1 MSPSW
6 VSLRS
11 DLRELWSVVPRGIGD
26 QKNFGSVLRER
37 GSRDASRWASVCVHL
52 CVPYRKSHQECS
64 GKAGGHGRPRQAR
77 RHKTCPTPREIS
89 KVMASLN
96 LGVLSESSCSVDELL
111 EECIRCFGEFLGQP
125 FQPNSQPASILSQ
138 PR

>member
-26 QKNFGSVLRER
+26 QKNCGSVLRER
-37 GSRDASRWASVCVHL
+37 GSRDASVCVHL
-52 CVPYRKSHQECS
+52 CVPCRKSHQECS

-111 EECIRCFGEFLGQP
+111 EECIRCFGEWLGQP
-125 FQPNSQPASILSQ
+125 LQPNSQPASNLSQ